1 MKLDDVLKDNQSGSY
16 VITTNSLLVMKN
28 ELENGRQ
35 EARSAEQILDSLQEI
50 SRKLIRNQ
58 PNMVLLRRET
68 GSVIQY
74 MKRMLKAGKADAEIL
89 EIIYQKLSQ
98 QVEDITSMVSRI
110 AGTASRIIANSNNI
124 MTISNSSLVREV
136 FIHTD
141 RQKKRF
147 DTWCMKSHPP
157 DEGIKMAEF
166 LISIGQRSVLIP
178 DAAIGQFLP
187 EMNLVMLGADR
198 LVEDGFINKAGSLP
212 LCLTAQFFKI
222 PVYLVADTMKILPRT
237 ERAVKTIERDSAEL
251 YDNPDI
257 EFQVSNRYYDFVPF
271 NLVHKIISEKGVFE
285 SDEFVRWYMDV

>member
-1 MKLDDVLKDNQSGSY
+1 MKLDDVLRDNQSGSY
-16 VITTNSLLVMKN
+16 IITTNSLLVLKE
-28 ELENGRQ
+28 ELEIGRQ
-35 EARSAEQILDSLQEI
+35 ENKTAGNILDSLQET

-58 PNMVLLRRET
+58 PNMVLLRREA

-74 MKRMLKAGKADAEIL
+74 MKRMIKAGKPDSEVL
-89 EIIYQKLSQ
+89 ETISRKISQ
-98 QVEDITSMVSRI
+98 QVEEITAMVTRI
-110 AGTASRIIANSNNI
+110 AGTASRIIANTNNI

-166 LISIGQRSVLIP
+166 LTSLGQRSVLIP

-222 PVYLVADTMKILPRT
+222 PVYLVADTLKILPRT
-237 ERAVKTIERDSAEL
+237 ERAVKTIERDSTEL
-251 YDNPDI
+251 YDSPDI